1 MIEQNAQNFEHKELE
16 ADMQRLSKEILEK
29 RNLPE
34 YKDFSN
40 KEIIKETIR
49 PIIKQDAKLL
59 KPENKTADEEAEKS
73 FLPDYA
79 LDFSPEKKLEVEK
92 LIDEVFHKGKLFKA
106 IKNVKNHNYDP
117 NVVDAFHDALAGKLS
132 VELEKRKLI

>member
-16 ADMQRLSKEILEK
+16 ADMRRLSEEILGK

-40 KEIIKETIR
+40 KEIIKESIR
-49 PIIKQDAKLL
+49 PIIKSDLEL
-59 KPENKTADEEAEKS
+59 SKPENKTANEETEKS

-79 LDFSPEKKLEVEK
+79 LELPIEKKLEVEK
-92 LIDEVFHKGKLFKA
+92 LIDEVFHKGLKVIEGL
-106 IKNVKNHNYDP
+106 KNHNYSP

-132 VELEKRKLI
+132 IELERRKLI

>member
-40 KEIIKETIR
+40 KEIMKEKMR
-49 PIIKQDAKLL
+49 QIIKQDAELL
-59 KPENKTADEEAEKS
+59 KPKNKTANEEAEKS

-79 LDFSPEKKLEVEK
+79 LEFSSEKKLEVEK
-92 LIDEVFHKGKLFKA
+92 LIDEVFHKGELFKA
-106 IKNVKNHNYDP
+106 IKNVKKTTKTILLP
-117 NVVDAFHDALAGKLS
+117 
-132 VELEKRKLI
+132 